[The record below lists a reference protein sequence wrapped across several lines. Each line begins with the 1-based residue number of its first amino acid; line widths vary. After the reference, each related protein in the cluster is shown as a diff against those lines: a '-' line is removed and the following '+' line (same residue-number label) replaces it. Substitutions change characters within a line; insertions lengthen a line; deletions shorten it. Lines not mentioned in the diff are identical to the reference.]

1 MAVLIE
7 IILKKGQVMLSETT
21 GGSWVNLD
29 NSAFLFGIV
38 ALVCELTDMY
48 EIGDVVLFDPVGANI
63 VVYADITYYLTT
75 EDKLSFI
82 DTALS

>member
-1 MAVLIE
+1 MAVLTE
-7 IILKKGQVMLSETT
+7 IILKTGQIMLTEVV
-21 GGSWVNLD
+21 GGSWVSLD
-29 NSAFLFGIV
+29 NSAFLFGTV

-48 EIGDVVLFDPVGANI
+48 EIGDVVLFDPVGAKI